1 MTAEPTTNPQ
11 VPMPMPM
18 PASVASQS
26 PTPDAPAIRLLIAD
40 DQALIR
46 SGLRMLVDSADDL
59 EIVGE
64 AGTGTAAVAM
74 ARELLP
80 DVVLMDIRMPEMDG
94 VEATRLIC
102 ADPATEGVRVMVLTT
117 FDLDEYVFSALR
129 AGASGFVLKDAD
141 PDELLDAIRVVAGGE
156 TLLAPAIT
164 GRLVAEFVRQPSADR
179 AVPADLADLTDRERE
194 VLGLVGRGLSNTE
207 IGAELFIS
215 PATAKTHVGR
225 VLQKLGARDRAQLV
239 VIAYETGLVTPH
251 ASA

>member
-1 MTAEPTTNPQ
+1 VTAEPTNPQ
-11 VPMPMPM
+11 HSMGSASGAPGT
-18 PASVASQS
+18 PA
-26 PTPDAPAIRLLIAD
+26 APAIRLLIAD
-40 DQALIR
+40 DQALVR

-74 ARELLP
+74 TRELLP

-102 ADPATEGVRVMVLTT
+102 ADPKTDGVRVMVLTT
-117 FDLDEYVFSALR
+117 FGLDEYVFSALR

-141 PDELLDAIRVVAGGE
+141 PDDLLDAIRVVAGGE

-164 GRLVAEFVRQPSADR
+164 GRLVAEFVRQPAPDR
-179 AVPADLADLTDRERE
+179 AVPTDLTDLTDRERE
-194 VLGLVGRGLSNTE
+194 ILALVGRGLSNTE

-215 PATAKTHVGR
+215 PATVKTHVGR
-225 VLQKLGARDRAQLV
+225 VLQKLSARDRAQLV
-239 VIAYETGLVTPH
+239 VIAYETGLVTPNT
-251 ASA
+251 SA